1 MRLVVAVSIQK
12 TGGPEMK
19 LYVAA
24 IAAAAMIG
32 TALPA
37 FAEEVGVGVGVGPVG
52 AGVTVGEHRDRDVV
66 REREVV
72 HDRDA
77 PRDHDTV
84 IIKNGDHDRDIDH
97 DRSKVIVDHN

>member
-1 MRLVVAVSIQK
+1 
-12 TGGPEMK
+12 MK

-37 FAEEVGVGVGVGPVG
+37 FAEEVGVGVGPV
-52 AGVTVGEHRDRDVV
+52 GVTVGEHRDRDVDVV
-66 REREVV
+66 REHDVV
-72 HDRDA
+72 RDRA

-84 IIKNGDHDRDIDH
+84 IINKGEHDRDVDH

>member
-1 MRLVVAVSIQK
+1 
-12 TGGPEMK
+12 MK

-37 FAEEVGVGVGVGPVG
+37 FAEEVGVGVGPV
-52 AGVTVGEHRDRDVV
+52 GVTVGEHRDRDVDVV
-66 REREVV
+66 REHDVV
-72 HDRDA
+72 RDRA

-84 IIKNGDHDRDIDH
+84 IIKKGDHDRDMDH
-97 DRSKVIVDHN
+97 DRSKVIVDH

>member
-1 MRLVVAVSIQK
+1 MRLVVAVSIK
-12 TGGPEMK
+12 NWRTEHEI
-19 LYVAA
+19 AA

-37 FAEEVGVGVGVGPVG
+37 FADEVGVAVGPVG
-52 AGVTVGEHRDRDVV
+52 AGVTVGEGHRDRDVDVV
-66 REREVV
+66 REHDVV
-72 HDRDA
+72 RDRA

-84 IIKNGDHDRDIDH
+84 IINKGDHDRDMDH

>member
-1 MRLVVAVSIQK
+1 
-12 TGGPEMK
+12 MK

-32 TALPA
+32 TAVPA
-37 FAEEVGVGVGVGPVG
+37 FADEVGVAVGPVG

-72 HDRDA
+72 RDRDV

-84 IIKNGDHDRDIDH
+84 VIKNGDHDRDIDH
-97 DRSKVIVDHN
+97 DRTKVIVDH